1 MKTSNPPGVPPD
13 SIESTYEELVKI
25 LDPLLAEIRL
35 GNVECFCVAAVT
47 CDGRLIM
54 PSAIRPGKEVEM
66 FGALEYLKQCL
77 MQREFTNNEHSS
89 TPINLHIKQTR
100 Q

>member
-1 MKTSNPPGVPPD
+1 
-13 SIESTYEELVKI
+13 
-25 LDPLLAEIRL
+25 
-35 GNVECFCVAAVT
+35 
-47 CDGRLIM
+47 M